1 MPENRK
7 GRAEHQMNASINGE
21 CKQPLLNEPGWEQQD
36 SALSGAVRGCR
47 CRIRRHR
54 ARGAVR
60 QRLLDMGFI
69 PNAEVEVLRV
79 ATLGDPIEVKVGDS
93 LMTLRKHEADQIE
106 ITDS

>member
-1 MPENRK
+1 MPRNRK
-7 GRAEHQMNASINGE
+7 RRAGHQEAAASDGQFHQAYPCDNGA
-21 CKQPLLNEPGWEQQD
+21 GSD
-36 SALSGAVRGCR
+36 SALSQVMRGCR

-69 PNAEVEVLRV
+69 PNAEVKVLRV

-93 LMTLRKHEADQIE
+93 FITLRKHEADQIE
-106 ITDS
+106 ISDS

>member
-1 MPENRK
+1 MNRNRQR
-7 GRAEHQMNASINGE
+7 GQRGQARA
-21 CKQPLLNEPGWEQQD
+21 NEPSTVENACLGRT
-36 SALSGAVRGCR
+36 GRGCR
-47 CRIRRHR
+47 CRIRRHH

-93 LMTLRKHEADQIE
+93 FITLRKHEADQIE
-106 ITDS
+106 VSDS